1 MGIIIKQSI
10 KSTIYSYIGA
20 ALGFVNVSLLM
31 PKFLSTEEIGLINF
45 IFPLVLILSQ
55 FSGLGLGTLI
65 YRIFPYFRNPKKNH
79 NGFFTLGFVI
89 SIIGSLIAIILYFSL
104 KSQFLV
110 GRHDGI
116 EVKNYIFYVLPL
128 TIITIYL
135 NYFDNFFKALF
146 NVTIAVFL
154 KEILMRV
161 LIMLVIVT
169 YFFKWIDFESFILF
183 YFLSY
188 SLPTVILGFILFL
201 KGEFVFKRPRPFIIT
216 KLKKAMINIS
226 LFGLIT
232 GFGNIAIMNIDKLM
246 IERFI
251 GLSAV
256 GIYSITFYFAT
267 MILLP
272 ARSIQKIATII
283 LSESWKNNDLE
294 NIKTIYVKSTITQLI
309 IGFYIFVGLWA
320 NVDNIISVIGSEFE
334 TGRYVIFFIG
344 LTNMVIMLAG
354 VTPSIIAT
362 SKKYIYAAIFM
373 FIMLILIVITNLIFI
388 PIYGVAGAALASFI
402 SMFIT
407 SFLRYLFVWKQFKLQ
422 PYNYKHLIILGIAIL
437 SYFIS
442 TNLPNLNNPYFD
454 VVFKGAIISLLF
466 GILVYFSKV
475 SEDINEKADFFLKK
489 ILK

>member
-20 ALGFVNVSLLM
+20 TLGFINVSLLM
-31 PKFLSTEEIGLINF
+31 PQFLSTEEIGLINF

-55 FSGLGLGTLI
+55 LSGLGLGTLI
-65 YRIFPYFRNPKKNH
+65 YRIFPYFRNSEKNH
-79 NGFFTLGFVI
+79 NGFFTLGFII
-89 SIIGSLIAIILYFSL
+89 SMVGSLIAVILYFTL
-104 KSQFLV
+104 KTQFLE
-110 GRHDGI
+110 GKHNGI
-116 EVKNYIFYVLPL
+116 EVQNYIFYVLPL
-128 TIITIYL
+128 TIITLYL

-154 KEILMRV
+154 KEVLMRL
-161 LIMLVIVT
+161 LIMLVIVI
-169 YFFKWIDFESFILF
+169 YFFGWINFESFILL

-188 SLPTVILGFILFL
+188 SLPTFILGIILFI
-201 KGEFVFKRPRPFIIT
+201 KGEFVFKRPRPFIIK
-216 KLKKAMINIS
+216 KLKRPMINIS

-256 GIYSITFYFAT
+256 GVYSITFYFAT

-272 ARSIQKIATII
+272 ARSIQKIATIV
-283 LSESWKNNDLE
+283 LSESWKNNDIA

-320 NVDNIISVIGSEFE
+320 NVDNIILVIGSDFE
-334 TGRYVIFFIG
+334 SGRYVIFFIG
-344 LTNMVIMLAG
+344 LTNMILMLAG
-354 VTPSIIAT
+354 VAPSIIAT
-362 SKKYIYAAIFM
+362 SKKYIYASFFM
-373 FIMLILIVITNLIFI
+373 FIMLILIVTTNLIFI
-388 PIYGVAGAALASFI
+388 PLYGVAGAALASFI
-402 SMFIT
+402 AMFIT
-407 SFLRYLFVWKQFKLQ
+407 SLLRYFFVWKQYKLQ
-422 PYNYKHLIILGIAIL
+422 PYSYKHLIILGIALL

-442 TNLPNLNNPYFD
+442 SNLPTLSNPYFD
-454 VVFKGAIISLLF
+454 VVLKGVVISILF

-475 SEDINEKADFFLKK
+475 SEDINEKADFFLNK
-489 ILK
+489 IFK